1 MKHKNDVK
9 LPPMDRKPHPV
20 RDELLS
26 RAIKATNSLGGFAMI
41 DDRYVIVDTERYSI
55 TQK

>member
-9 LPPMDRKPHPV
+9 LPPATRKPHPV

-55 TQK
+55 IQK

>member
-26 RAIKATNSLGGFAMI
+26 RAIKATNSLGGIAMI

-55 TQK
+55 SPK